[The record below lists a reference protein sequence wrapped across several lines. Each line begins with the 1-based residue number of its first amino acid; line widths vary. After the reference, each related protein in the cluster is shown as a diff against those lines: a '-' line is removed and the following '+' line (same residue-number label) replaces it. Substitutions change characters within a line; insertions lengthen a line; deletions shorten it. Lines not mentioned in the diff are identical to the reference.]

1 MKDVSFEDVSGW
13 LNAPDADTRVQRW
26 LRRTRGEKPDKYKNR
41 LRQQLGAEAETW
53 AQLARG
59 QSYHWRTAPLGQTTY
74 RYELLP
80 EDWQGLFALD
90 ATLRTGE
97 GLLVPGEEAVY
108 QAHARLEEA
117 FHWSQFG
124 TPLLERRR
132 AKTLIRQEQT
142 PDTQAEEWLVAVVA
156 MLSQTSRFEH
166 ADQLS
171 EAADALRLLD
181 PDAPLQRWQPATDA
195 VLVVSQQANWHHPLL
210 GIWAQQ
216 FLLEANAL
224 DDRSALLVVGQHVQR
239 LMHRAGYR
247 AAEYPSRAV
256 ITVRT
261 VAQWRR
267 VHNEVQQTHDLSP
280 YFCYQWRAMRAA
292 INSLRGYV
300 RRKQEDRRQA
310 ARFERMAGVNG
321 RQAQIIKWLQ
331 DEPDTEF
338 TLKEIQG
345 RYDVVYQT
353 ARTDVMALEEGGLLE
368 KYIEGKKKQVYRRAA
383 GFDHCLEQMLE

>member
-13 LNAPDADTRVQRW
+13 LGAADASTRVGRW
-26 LRRTRGEKPDKYKNR
+26 LQSTKGEKTDKYKNH
-41 LRQQLGAEAETW
+41 LRQQLGTQVETW
-53 AQLARG
+53 AKLARG
-59 QSYHWRTAPLGQTTY
+59 QSYHWRTAELGKTTY

-90 ATLRTGE
+90 ATLRTGA
-97 GLLVPGEEAVY
+97 GLVVPSEEVQY

-117 FHWSQFG
+117 YHWSQWG
-124 TPLLERRR
+124 KPMMERRR
-132 AKTLIRQEQT
+132 AKTLIRQELA
-142 PDTQAEEWLVAVVA
+142 PETQAEKWLTKAVQLLGQTAEFEHLNQLPSVVA
-156 MLSQTSRFEH
+156 
-166 ADQLS
+166 QLR
-171 EAADALRLLD
+171 ALD
-181 PDAPLQRWQPATDA
+181 PDAPAQDWHLPPAIRFAAAPAAT
-195 VLVVSQQANWHHPLL
+195 WHHPLL

-216 FLLEANAL
+216 FLLEATAC
-224 DDRSALLVVGQHVQR
+224 DDRNALLVVSQHAQRQMVQ
-239 LMHRAGYR
+239 AGYHF
-247 AAEYPSRAV
+247 AGYVSRAV

-261 VAQWRR
+261 AAQWRR
-267 VHNEVQQTHDLSP
+267 AHDEVARTHDLSP

-310 ARFERMAGVNG
+310 ARFEHAAGVNG
-321 RQAQIIKWLQ
+321 RQAQIIKWMQ

-353 ARTDVMALEEGGLLE
+353 ARTDVMALEEAGLLE

-383 GFDHCLEQMLE
+383 DFDQQLAHMLN